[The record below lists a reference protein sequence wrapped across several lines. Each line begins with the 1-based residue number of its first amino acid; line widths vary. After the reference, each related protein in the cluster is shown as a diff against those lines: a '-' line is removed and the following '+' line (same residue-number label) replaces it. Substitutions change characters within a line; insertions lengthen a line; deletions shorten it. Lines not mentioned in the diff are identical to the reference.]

1 MIQVAI
7 VASVLSTVQPAAAQT
22 NAIPAPTT
30 GPEVVWFARGGPEQ
44 QGNSQATTSA
54 KPKIQWTAKTG
65 APIQSSAALDD
76 QRVYVGSDDGF
87 LYALN
92 RKTGA
97 VEWRFETQAPIEASP
112 ILANGM
118 VVFGSTDAHLYAVQ
132 SKTGAL
138 VWKHPTQDKIVAAV
152 TPVTIGAEAA
162 LIAGGYDGL
171 VQARRLSD
179 GVPLW
184 DYKTDSYIY
193 GSAAVSENRVIF
205 GGCDG
210 AIHVLDAQKGTLI
223 RRIEVGPYVGAAVA
237 VQNNHAYFGHFGN
250 RVAGVDLN
258 AGTFVWHSTDTGFPF
273 LSSAAMGSKALF
285 IGGRDRT
292 LHAFS
297 PTDGQSLWTFR
308 ALGRIDSSPIT
319 FDTSVLFG
327 SSDGRLYQLAQTD
340 GAMQWSLDLGAPIT
354 ATPAAQGRT
363 IFVGTH
369 DGSVY
374 ALEARN
380 TP

>member
-1 MIQVAI
+1 MIQMAI
-7 VASVLSTVQPAAAQT
+7 VAMLHAVQPACAQT
-22 NAIPAPTT
+22 DAKPVPAT
-30 GPEVVWFARGGPEQ
+30 GSAVTWFARGGPEQ
-44 QGNSQATTSA
+44 QGHAQATAGA
-54 KPKIQWTAKTG
+54 KPAIRWTTKTG
-65 APIQSSAALDD
+65 APIKSSAALDA
-76 QRVYVGSDDGF
+76 QRVYVGSDDGI

-112 ILANGM
+112 ILAGGM
-118 VVFGSTDAHLYAVQ
+118 VVFGSTDDHLYAVQ

-138 VWKHPTQDKIVAAV
+138 VWKHLTPDKMVAAV
-152 TPVTIGAEAA
+152 TPVTIAGEAA

-179 GVPLW
+179 GIPIW

-193 GSAAVSENRVIF
+193 GSAAVSEGRVIF

-210 AIHVLDAQKGTLI
+210 AIHVLNAEKGTMI

-250 RVAGVDLN
+250 RVAAVDLN

-273 LSSAAMGSKALF
+273 LSSAAMGSTALF

-308 ALGRIDSSPIT
+308 ALGRVDSSPIT
-319 FDTSVLFG
+319 FDGSVLFG

-340 GAMQWSLDLGAPIT
+340 GSMQWSLDLGAPIT
-354 ATPAAQGRT
+354 ATPAAHGRT